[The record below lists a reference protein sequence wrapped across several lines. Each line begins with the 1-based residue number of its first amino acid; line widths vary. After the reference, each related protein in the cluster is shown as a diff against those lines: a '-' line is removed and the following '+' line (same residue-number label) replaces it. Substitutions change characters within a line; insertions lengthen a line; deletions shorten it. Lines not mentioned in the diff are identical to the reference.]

1 MEAMDRQFSVK
12 EAGTAY
18 AKEGHRNAL
27 RTLSYPEKVKV
38 VVELQ
43 RIAAP
48 VLRARG
54 RAVKVWDLA

>member
-1 MEAMDRQFSVK
+1 MEAMDRRASVK
-12 EAGTAY
+12 ETGIVY
-18 AKEGHRNAL
+18 AKEGHRKAL

-54 RAVKVWDLA
+54 RAVKVWNLT